1 MFVIVLDGMPCKKC
15 KNGDKSNPA
24 DSGPILN
31 NVDMQGKDV
40 TGVSRSPI
48 YPEINK
54 SNEGELFTDCS
65 FEFKTSTKYSM
76 GLLRFRQYMLDKVK
90 FY

>member
-31 NVDMQGKDV
+31 NVDMQGKDQ
-40 TGVSRSPI
+40 
-48 YPEINK
+48 PEINK
-54 SNEGELFTDCS
+54 SNEGKLFITDCC
-65 FEFKTSTKYSM
+65 FELKMSSKYSK
-76 GLLRFRQYMLDKVK
+76 GLLRLRQYMLAKVK
-90 FY
+90 FSLLY